1 MKVALPDI
9 MTTSSVPKP
18 DIATTFVSSGLA
30 SIALAFY
37 LSAINYQGA
46 IELLAMPDNVLNVG
60 LQVAQLHGLSNNGV
74 AGNLGNMGIGL
85 QGCWVGFP
93 TLTWLLDNGT
103 HYNKCKHCKHSH
115 D

>member
-1 MKVALPDI
+1 MKMALLDI

-60 LQVAQLHGLSNNGV
+60 LQVARLHGLSNNGV

-85 QGCWVGFP
+85 QGVLGGFP
-93 TLTWLLDNGT
+93 NLNMVVGQWNPLQQM
-103 HYNKCKHCKHSH
+103 
-115 D
+115 